1 MKKVL
6 ALLLAAA
13 LLVCAAGCKAAETV
27 DNAQGATTPALTTPT
42 TTPEPTTT
50 SEPIT
55 TPAPTTT
62 TQQTQPGLHDGH
74 KAGDRF
80 PMTIML
86 EGMEEQAMAEHFV
99 NQNGA
104 YCLDYF
110 YEDFELLE
118 DPSGESFLWRGIDGG
133 DILGYMCLSATP
145 GLKAADQAELIGLR
159 MDAKAEST
167 TFAGYDALVISGY
180 LGDSYVTH
188 YVFDTPR
195 GCVEV
200 EMACIIEGLEG
211 IGARMN
217 AMAATLQILP

>member
-6 ALLLAAA
+6 ALLLVVA
-13 LLVCAAGCKAAETV
+13 LLVCAAGCKAKDSAAE
-27 DNAQGATTPALTTPT
+27 QQHTTTSEST
-42 TTPEPTTT
+42 TTPESTTIPE
-50 SEPIT
+50 SIT

-62 TQQTQPGLHDGH
+62 PQQTQPGLHDGH

-180 LGDSYVTH
+180 MGDSYVTH

>member
-1 MKKVL
+1 MKKL
-6 ALLLAAA
+6 ISLLLATA
-13 LLVCAAGCKAAETV
+13 LLVCAAGCKEADPEES
-27 DNAQGATTPALTTPT
+27 AQGATTPAPT
-42 TTPEPTTT
+42 TTPQE
-50 SEPIT
+50 
-55 TPAPTTT
+55 
-62 TQQTQPGLHDGH
+62 TQPGPHAGH
-74 KAGDRF
+74 QAGDRF
-80 PMTIML
+80 PMVIML

-104 YCLDYF
+104 YCMDYF

-118 DPSGESFLWRGIDGG
+118 APSGESFLWRGIDGG

-145 GLKAADQAELIGLR
+145 GLKAVDQAQLICLR
-159 MDAKAEST
+159 MDAEAENT
-167 TFAGYDALVISGY
+167 TFAGYDALVIGGQ

-188 YVFDTPR
+188 YLFDTPR

-211 IGARMN
+211 IGARMH